1 MPVALLRL
9 SESRFLLRA
18 LLVSVVLFDF
28 LLSLDAGVALVGVD
42 AGFFVEED
50 DEMGA
55 LMGTPLALC
64 CFAGVF
70 TSPSSASRR
79 LSNSHDEHVFGRTV
93 AVASGTGRSQVKQ
106 FI

>member
-18 LLVSVVLFDF
+18 LLVSVVFFDF
-28 LLSLDAGVALVGVD
+28 LLSLAAGVAFVVVG

-55 LMGTPLALC
+55 PLAC

-70 TSPSSASRR
+70 TSPSWS
-79 LSNSHDEHVFGRTV
+79 SHDEHVFGRTV